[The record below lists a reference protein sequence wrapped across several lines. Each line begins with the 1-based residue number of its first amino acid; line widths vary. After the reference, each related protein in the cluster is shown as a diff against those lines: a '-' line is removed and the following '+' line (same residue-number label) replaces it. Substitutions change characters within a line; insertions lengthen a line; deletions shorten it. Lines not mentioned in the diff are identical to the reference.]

1 MKGLCA
7 KGDEAPPREHLPP
20 VFREAHQTHITV
32 RGVLLLN
39 SKDALGFKLGLVDLW
54 GEEARRPGDRE
65 PDGNGHVFQKRNFE
79 LPEALKLGGSRSLD
93 LDPQGMVSSH

>member
-54 GEEARRPGDRE
+54 GEEARRPGDQETESLMEMGATFRKE
-65 PDGNGHVFQKRNFE
+65 TLNFQR
-79 LPEALKLGGSRSLD
+79 P
-93 LDPQGMVSSH
+93 